1 MASPLDD
8 PSEPILSS
16 ALCQR
21 IVSQFQGDWVT
32 RLNVDQLLVLIDG
45 VLPFEACL
53 YYQVLPLFLDGNQLH
68 LGMVS
73 PEDTSASDYVRRMV
87 SYLNYS
93 LVSHAISSEAL
104 RVVLTVYLN
113 QSNRS
118 TQPKRREGFSYGH
131 YRHSA
136 RSNEPLAAHERLTLV
151 VDSPDDLSATE
162 VPSQLV
168 RPCEE
173 REETQMQAQT
183 ALPPIPVSPPPPAL
197 NPPSTPPTTNSFVP
211 VASHR
216 SKFGTSEVSTLDCAQ
231 AGPAESSLSALPLVS
246 LTRSLPILQVPAR
259 YLSNPVEQLATL
271 PPPELL
277 SELLARVL
285 LGGIGR
291 LYFECHIQHGR
302 VLWSQNGILQ
312 SVLDELPL
320 PVFQGIMDE
329 LKRMA
334 KLPLSPIEKPQQ
346 VESDY
351 LYERA
356 WVLLR
361 FRFMPGQTGEEA
373 TLQVLRGA
381 ALKFYQQQQL
391 SKLERDALG
400 IAQQLQNKLNEIR
413 IRANADP
420 QQHTRFDVL
429 PTLGQLLHQM
439 EEQLHQF
446 GVDAGDA
453 TELEE
458 P

>member
-1 MASPLDD
+1 MASPLDE
-8 PSEPILSS
+8 PSEPILSPT
-16 ALCQR
+16 LCQR

-32 RLNVDQLLVLIDG
+32 HLNVDQLLVLIDG

-53 YYQVLPLFLDGNQLH
+53 YYQVLPLFLDGNRLH

-93 LVSHAISSEAL
+93 LVPHAISSDAL

-131 YRHSA
+131 YRHST
-136 RSNEPLAAHERLTLV
+136 RSRELLAANERLTLV

-162 VPSQLV
+162 APSHPVEL
-168 RPCEE
+168 
-173 REETQMQAQT
+173 REETQMHTQT
-183 ALPPIPVSPPPPAL
+183 ALPRVLVSPPPPAL
-197 NPPSTPPTTNSFVP
+197 HPPSTPSTVDSFVP
-211 VASHR
+211 VASVPVASHAPE
-216 SKFGTSEVSTLDCAQ
+216 FGTSEDLVSDQ
-231 AGPAESSLSALPLVS
+231 GGPATSSLSALPLAS
-246 LTRSLPILQVPAR
+246 PTRSLPTLRLPAR

-291 LYFECHIQHGR
+291 LYFECHVQHGR

-413 IRANADP
+413 IRACADP
-420 QQHTRFDVL
+420 QQHARFDVL
-429 PTLGQLLHQM
+429 PTLGPLLHQM
-439 EEQLHQF
+439 KEQLHQF
-446 GVDAGDA
+446 GVDAGEA